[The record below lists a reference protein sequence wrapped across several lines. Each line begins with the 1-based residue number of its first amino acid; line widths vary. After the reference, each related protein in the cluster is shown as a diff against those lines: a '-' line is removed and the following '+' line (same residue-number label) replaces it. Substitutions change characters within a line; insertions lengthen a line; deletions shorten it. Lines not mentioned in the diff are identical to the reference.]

1 MDSWAAHATPNIK
14 FENSPVESV
23 LSTPDGIYSSLFS
36 PPSSTMDP
44 HDIMSP
50 HSFDGSECDLVMRAM
65 SAVPETPADAPSTP
79 SASADKK
86 PTKKRKSWGQV
97 LPEPKTNLP
106 PRKRAKTEDEKEQRR
121 VERVLRNRRAA
132 QSSRE
137 RKRQEVEN
145 LEKRNKDLESALRKL
160 QQDNTLLLQQLQKA
174 KQDGGVS
181 SALTFS
187 QPLFSSQDAQ
197 DMLPSIDLDQLLNS
211 PSTNTTVNPASLSPA
226 MTPVP
231 EEDDE
236 SDADDEPATVS
247 APLLDGAAPQ
257 NASAS
262 PDSAQHP
269 AVMLS
274 SDLQCRSAEASPS
287 RWLAQSQ
294 KPVSYP
300 ALALLL
306 PLHFLLTSTLTA
318 ASLCQRPLT
327 QIAISMRANFSLPP
341 TRQILTTIIWLVTTP
356 RTTSRPSSTST
367 TTSSRPPMPPTTAA
381 SPSPSQQPTTSSSPS
396 STTSSDAQSPTRP
409 SSTLRLKSLRK
420 ILTCSP
426 SLARPLSDAT
436 LEVLRLV
443 SSERPSVVRVLGGG
457 DDAATSDDDV
467 AKQGRYREWLEP
479 WLSNGVAALPSKE
492 VLLSLLWVIKVEEQ
506 RIKTRAQ
513 NKIKTS
519 STTKLGDRSRV
530 ATLAS
535 TDAFTTT
542 TTTITTTTNTNT
554 MDNNGIRAAAKR
566 KRGLE
571 RSCYTKSGSVKRT
584 CFE

>member
-269 AVMLS
+269 AVSVGGSLAFPVAGAVPEAGLVPGAGSAPPAPLPVDVHPDSGFSLSAAVDADRYLYESELLSSPNS
-274 SDLQCRSAEASPS
+274 SDLDYDHLVGDDSTNYFSAEFNINDYLFETTDATNNSGLP
-287 RWLAQSQ
+287 LAQSATNNLEQ
-294 KPVSYP
+294 PQQHHFFGCAVADSSLLDLETQVSQEDSYLQP
-300 ALALLL
+300 Q
-306 PLHFLLTSTLTA
+306 PG
-318 ASLCQRPLT
+318 ASLVGCDAGGL
-327 QIAISMRANFSLPP
+327 AVG
-341 TRQILTTIIWLVTTP
+341 IL
-356 RTTSRPSSTST
+356 
-367 TTSSRPPMPPTTAA
+367 
-381 SPSPSQQPTTSSSPS
+381 
-396 STTSSDAQSPTRP
+396 
-409 SSTLRLKSLRK
+409 
-420 ILTCSP
+420 
-426 SLARPLSDAT
+426 
-436 LEVLRLV
+436 
-443 SSERPSVVRVLGGG
+443 
-457 DDAATSDDDV
+457 
-467 AKQGRYREWLEP
+467 
-479 WLSNGVAALPSKE
+479 
-492 VLLSLLWVIKVEEQ
+492 
-506 RIKTRAQ
+506 
-513 NKIKTS
+513 
-519 STTKLGDRSRV
+519 
-530 ATLAS
+530 
-535 TDAFTTT
+535 
-542 TTTITTTTNTNT
+542 
-554 MDNNGIRAAAKR
+554 
-566 KRGLE
+566 
-571 RSCYTKSGSVKRT
+571 
-584 CFE
+584 